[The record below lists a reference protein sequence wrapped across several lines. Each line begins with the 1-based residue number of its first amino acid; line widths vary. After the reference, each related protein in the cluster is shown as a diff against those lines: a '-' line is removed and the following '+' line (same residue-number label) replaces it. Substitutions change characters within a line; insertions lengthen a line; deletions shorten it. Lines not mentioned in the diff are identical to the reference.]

1 MGSWPLTCLLQEV
14 LSGMQFFFFFLFFRV
29 YGTRK
34 LHFEIQDHDFHFSF
48 SAFLFCFVPKLAA
61 HRILGDA
68 FMRVYHTVFDFGELQ
83 LGFAEAV

>member
-1 MGSWPLTCLLQEV
+1 MALENCILKFKIMT
-14 LSGMQFFFFFLFFRV
+14 F
-29 YGTRK
+29 
-34 LHFEIQDHDFHFSF
+34 IFHFL
-48 SAFLFCFVPKLAA
+48 LFCFVPKLAA